1 MKVKDH
7 DAKLATQLRQAQT
20 NTGHCQG
27 QTQSPQTISQRPQ
40 TTTASKM
47 TDSILCHLGAPRSAK
62 PQSLAEYG
70 KLREQMIQKPWAALS
85 EHDFIRAVT
94 VQGCPFYASLMN
106 GRDLMELQYE
116 KLVWRTQSL
125 VGLDFDVCEVSG
137 GDMVEWFKHFGMTPW
152 LGYFT
157 FSNDGRFRNQ
167 SYRLLWRVETDLN
180 LTYDECARALK
191 AMRAQSGNLAD
202 KHANNPSRLW
212 QGSNSGFFHYDSI
225 APRLDL
231 RALAKK

>member
-1 MKVKDH
+1 MK
-7 DAKLATQLRQAQT
+7 
-20 NTGHCQG
+20 N
-27 QTQSPQTISQRPQ
+27 
-40 TTTASKM
+40 
-47 TDSILCHLGAPRSAK
+47 DSILCHLGAPRTAK

-70 KLREQMIQKPWAALS
+70 KLREQMIQRPWVSLH

-94 VQGCPFYASLMN
+94 QQGCPFYAGLMN

-137 GDMVEWFKHFGMTPW
+137 YDMANHFQYLGLKPW
-152 LGYFT
+152 LGYYT
-157 FSNDGRFRNQ
+157 FSNNPANGGQ

-180 LTYDECARALK
+180 LSYDECARGLEK
-191 AMRAQSGNLAD
+191 MRALSNNLAD
-202 KHANNPSRLW
+202 KHAANPTRMW

-225 APRLDL
+225 ATRLNL
-231 RALAKK
+231 KELANV